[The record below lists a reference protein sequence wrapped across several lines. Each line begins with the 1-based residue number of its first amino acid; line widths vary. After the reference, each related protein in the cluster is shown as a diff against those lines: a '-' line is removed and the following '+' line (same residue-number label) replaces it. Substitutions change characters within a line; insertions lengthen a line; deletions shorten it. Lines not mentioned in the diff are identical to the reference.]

1 MSTNTGTSGECIQHT
16 CNTPLILTVSHHSL
30 DELAHIDLPAMIDY
44 ALNMTNQTQLYYIAH
59 SQGTTIAFA
68 NMATSQGLASKI
80 KKIYALAPI
89 NSLKHVRGVFWL
101 MSEYKNQVLV
111 S

>member
-1 MSTNTGTSGECIQHT
+1 MSTNTGTSGECIQHA
-16 CNTPLILTVSHHSL
+16 CNTPLILTVSHSL

-89 NSLKHVRGVFWL
+89 NSLKHVRGVFWF